1 MSQGADYSVKL
12 DWTLDGKTLKDSLNL
27 VYPSKVEGPTKHIG
41 NVEMNIIWFPN
52 GNNSGNKGYPTL
64 SVGIHSH
71 FSLEC
76 KYMIYCPQLNIQLS
90 YTYQFGRINKSCSW
104 GKQVVKASTVKA
116 LQKISFRVTV
126 EIKTVYDE
134 NNKVVPKHKWN
145 EYLQLTET
153 AVKLEPKLGNDMDII
168 NTKVQSL
175 SEMILQLQ
183 KEVTV

>member
-1 MSQGADYSVKL
+1 
-12 DWTLDGKTLKDSLNL
+12 
-27 VYPSKVEGPTKHIG
+27 
-41 NVEMNIIWFPN
+41 MNINWFPN
-52 GNNSGNKGYPTL
+52 GNSLANKGYPTVC
-64 SVGIHSH
+64 VGVDSH
-71 FSLEC
+71 FSLAC
-76 KYMIYCPQLNIQLS
+76 KYTIHCPQLSAQLS
-90 YTYQFGRINKSCSW
+90 YTYKFGRDKLCSC